1 MRHPRLLRDRAAV
14 VDMPFRLLL
23 SVVLMAMAAAVLLP
37 ALSAYQQTEFEAR
50 VKLTVAEISSAA
62 RAVYSSPGSSRTIA
76 IDLPPSFGISLER
89 LSIGAG
95 LDAGPVDMAIIHW
108 KLSRGG
114 EGRAIVHTTGG
125 PVPMSGLDG
134 QPLVLQRGRALLV
147 LEARQAPAGSL
158 VELYVLVKEA

>member
-1 MRHPRLLRDRAAV
+1 MRHPLLRRDRAAV

-37 ALSAYQQTEFEAR
+37 ALSAYQQTEFEGR

-62 RAVYSSPGSSRTIA
+62 RAVLASPGSSRTVA

-108 KLSRGG
+108 KLSTGG
-114 EGRAIVHTTGG
+114 EGRAVVHTTGG
-125 PVPMSGLDG
+125 AVPMSGPDDR
-134 QPLVLQRGRALLV
+134 PLVLQNGRALLV
-147 LEARQAPAGSL
+147 LEARQAPAGSP